1 MSPTIF
7 ISGGQSHLVVRK
19 SSHRQF
25 CESFNSESSL
35 LRSCSGSCQS
45 DTVVDVC
52 SLDPVTGSGY
62 DRHDA
67 WFYDWRTGVCLET
80 KFEYVDEYSDEQNYF
95 ASEEQCN
102 SKCRRG
108 VPNQCFDDPRNLGG
122 KNDIEKWTY
131 NYTSTQCVP
140 FRWAKGRWPD
150 KNTFTS
156 KEQCIQ
162 TCRIPD
168 LGICGYGFHNEC
180 KHGDDLYIRY
190 NYQKQI
196 CEILQP
202 DECPIHGNAFY
213 TFRACYQRCGRFV
226 EDKCKLPIQNM
237 SFCSEV
243 KTRYGYNTKTL
254 RCEVFQGCEDS
265 GNSFPS
271 AEACWNSCAKASKHR
286 CVQKPDYRF
295 PGIFKKY
302 YYDIRHDLCI
312 SKRLFRG
319 YVSGDSNLF
328 ETMEDCKATCMATY
342 KYDPDWL

>member
-1 MSPTIF
+1 MF
-7 ISGGQSHLVVRK
+7 IEVVWI
-19 SSHRQF
+19 
-25 CESFNSESSL
+25 L
-35 LRSCSGSCQS
+35 ATATGSCSASCQS

-52 SLDPVTGSGY
+52 SLDPVTESGY
-62 DRHDA
+62 DHHDA
-67 WFYDWRTGVCLET
+67 WFYDWRTDVCLET

-95 ASEEQCN
+95 ATEEQCN

-140 FRWAKGRWPD
+140 FRWRKGRWPD
-150 KNTFTS
+150 RNTFIS
-156 KEQCIQ
+156 KEECIK
-162 TCRIPD
+162 TC
-168 LGICGYGFHNEC
+168 
-180 KHGDDLYIRY
+180 K
-190 NYQKQI
+190 
-196 CEILQP
+196 
-202 DECPIHGNAFY
+202 
-213 TFRACYQRCGRFV
+213 RFV

-237 SFCSEV
+237 SFCSEG

-254 RCEVFQGCEDS
+254 RCEEFQGCEDS

-271 AEACWNSCAKASKHR
+271 AEACWNTCAKASNHR

-302 YYDIRHDLCI
+302 YYDIRHNQCI

-328 ETMEDCKATCMATY
+328 KTMEDCKATCMATY
-342 KYDPDWL
+342 KYEPDWL